1 MKQIVMIAIAALVVF
16 GMGTPELAAQMR
28 GQSGWSVYA
37 NSGFGYPG
45 YRGDVGNCGFF
56 PYSFNDFYNPYSFN
70 RPEPQPYFAMNPPVY
85 YSDQIVRRPMGISP
99 FPAPPGVTP
108 VEMTL
113 PTASTSKVM
122 QNPFY
127 NKEKAVASGKLNT
140 DT

>member
-1 MKQIVMIAIAALVVF
+1 MKQIVIIAIAALVVF
-16 GMGTPELAAQMR
+16 GMGTPELEAQMR

-37 NSGFGYPG
+37 GSGFGYPG
-45 YRGDVGNCGFF
+45 YRGDAGNCGFF
-56 PYSFNDFYNPYSFN
+56 PYAFNDFYNPYSFN